1 MKRWIAVILVCALSF
16 SMAGAVEPQETI
28 TPSPCLAVPVAAGGN
43 DSIDPEKVMQEMFY
57 RNCMKD
63 GNEHLVPDW
72 FREQYEKEHSAATT
86 VPENPSTTQKPVE
99 QYYPDVAPDA
109 WYAEAVNA
117 MTNGNLLKGY
127 DDGLFH
133 PDDIITGGQ
142 FATILCRIGG
152 ADPSNEHF
160 VPYNDYDKPMN
171 WAHWACELVGDSRL
185 AYGIFPERANN
196 NVLRGEAIAVF
207 SSLAYR
213 MPKYHESQNDIYST
227 AYPIRQVS
235 EKVWTKNDIP
245 DYEDTKLLTTENTA
259 GICDG
264 GEAIVEAY
272 NLGIVNGIDD
282 IGTCNPLKPITRAEL
297 CQILYNMGVFEED
310 SVAIYSIP
318 FKEENN
324 NRIFLP

>member
-1 MKRWIAVILVCALSF
+1 MKNKNFTLVVVIAVICISILAIPTCRI
-16 SMAGAVEPQETI
+16 MEP
-28 TPSPCLAVPVAAGGN
+28 AANGN
-43 DSIDPEKVMQEMFY
+43 DPIDPEKVMQEMFY

-72 FREQYEKEHSAATT
+72 FREQYEKEYSAAAT
-86 VPENPSTTQKPVE
+86 VPENPSTTQKPVK
-99 QYYPDVAPDA
+99 QYYPDVSPDA
-109 WYAEAVNA
+109 WYADAVNA
-117 MTNGNLLKGY
+117 MTKGNLLKGY
-127 DDGLFH
+127 DDSLFH

-160 VPYNDYDKPMN
+160 APHDDYDKPIN
-171 WAHWACELVGDSRL
+171 WAHWACRL
-185 AYGIFPERANN
+185 ISQSKVAYRISPKRANN

-207 SSLAYR
+207 SSLAYK
-213 MPKYHESQNDIYST
+213 MPKYHESQNGIYST
-227 AYPIRQVS
+227 TYPIRQVS
-235 EKVWTKNDIP
+235 EKVWTENDIP

-282 IGTCNPLKPITRAEL
+282 LGTCNPLKPITRAEL

-324 NRIFLP
+324 KRIFTPAE